1 MRWWRRR
8 RGRRAVGYPRVRFEV
23 VGDSLV
29 PREWAAAGRAGPLE
43 WSAHLERS
51 GEAVFWSLDVAGT
64 LTGTELRTG
73 RAANQ
78 YAAADECKA
87 ALRGIID
94 DHNAF
99 TDVTSR

>member
-1 MRWWRRR
+1 M
-8 RGRRAVGYPRVRFEV
+8 
-23 VGDSLV
+23 GDSLV

-51 GEAVFWSLDVAGT
+51 GDGVDWSLDVAGT
-64 LTGTELRTG
+64 FTGSELRTG

-78 YAAADECKA
+78 YTAADQCKA

-99 TDVTSR
+99 TDVTSG

>member
-1 MRWWRRR
+1 M
-8 RGRRAVGYPRVRFEV
+8 
-23 VGDSLV
+23 GDSLV

-51 GEAVFWSLDVAGT
+51 GEGVDWSLDVAGT
-64 LTGTELRTG
+64 LTGRDLRAG

-78 YAAADECKA
+78 YAAADQCKA

-99 TDVTSR
+99 TDVTSG

>member
-1 MRWWRRR
+1 
-8 RGRRAVGYPRVRFEV
+8 

-51 GEAVFWSLDVAGT
+51 GEGVEWSLDVAGT
-64 LTGTELRTG
+64 LTGVELRSG

-87 ALRGIID
+87 ALRGVID

-99 TDVTSR
+99 RDVTRG